1 MDSSLIFKQ
10 HRGGIVTLEPS
21 EIVYIQV
28 VDKYINIY
36 TGTDKYY
43 IRSSLNEY
51 MRTLE
56 GKFIRISRNVVVNF
70 DNVSW
75 VQDGEVKVNN
85 GERLSVSRRRWKE
98 VNAAFRVYLGE
109 KMTARDK
116 NRPFATKF
124 LQYSKYNYSINV

>member
-98 VNAAFRVYLGE
+98 VKAAFRVYLGE

-116 NRPFATKF
+116 NRPFAT
-124 LQYSKYNYSINV
+124 